1 MAKTKESDFE
11 EAIVDSLVNSGGYE
25 EGDPKDFDSETAIFK
40 NDLFNFLQK
49 TQPNEWKK
57 SLEVHGNDVEEK
69 VLFRL
74 TQELQSRDIL
84 DVLRNGFTDYGVK
97 YKLAFFKPETKL
109 NLDDA
114 KRYKNNLLKVT
125 RQVHHSPNNPD
136 LSLDLVLSINGIP
149 VATAELKN
157 QFTGQNVS
165 NAERQYIEDR
175 DPNEL
180 IFQFKRRTLVH
191 FAIDTDEVFMTTKL
205 EGKRTRY
212 LPFNQ
217 GDNNGAGNP
226 LNPDGYKTAYL
237 WEYVWSKD
245 SWMDILQKFV
255 HLQTET
261 YKIEGKTI
269 KKEKMIFP
277 RYHQLDSV
285 RKLTQ
290 DVKSKGAGINYLIQ
304 HSAGSGKSNSIAWLA
319 YRLAS
324 LHNKEDKAVFNS
336 VIVVTDRTVLDKQL
350 QDTIYQFEHK
360 QGVVQKI
367 DKNSTQLAE
376 SLTKGIP
383 IIITTLQ
390 KFPFVLDK
398 IGKLPKRKYAVIVD
412 EAHSSQGGE
421 SSKKMKEV
429 LSIKDSEKALNTLT
443 EEAEDLAEDEIR
455 KSMEARG
462 KQDNLSFFAFT
473 ATPKNKTLEV
483 FGHKKNKKPYPF
495 HLYSM
500 RQAIEEGFI
509 IDILKNF
516 TTYKT
521 YFKLS
526 KEIEDDPKINK
537 KKAAR
542 AIARF
547 LTLHPHNLSQKTE
560 VMVEHF
566 RQVVMHK
573 IGGKAKAMVVTA
585 SRLHAVRY
593 YQEFNKYIKE
603 KGYSNIKTLV
613 AFSGIVKDEFGNEFK
628 ETIMN
633 GFKEKELPDKFNT
646 SEYQILLVAEKY
658 QTGFDQPLLHTMYVD
673 KKLSGVKAVQTLSR
687 LNRVC
692 SGKEDTFILDFANTE
707 EEIIESFQP
716 YYEITTIDEP
726 TNPNRLYDLKTKLD
740 QTRVYTNSEIDSF
753 AKFFFKPK
761 ERYTVRD
768 NAQLNRFIDPAV
780 DRYKG
785 ISGEDDKEDFKHT
798 LTVFIRTYAFLAQ
811 IMPFNDAELEKLFA
825 YGKLLLN
832 KLPKRQLGEQFKLND
847 EVALEYYRLQK
858 IKESHIKLEKGKVG
872 ELNSAKEAGI
882 RKDKEEKAKL
892 SELIEVL
899 NDRFGTDFTEADKLF
914 FDQIEAELV
923 EDQKLKSSAEVNNIE
938 NFKFGF
944 DDQFMN
950 KLIDRMEQ
958 NEDIFRKI
966 NDDKVFASVVKD
978 YMLKKVYNRLKE
990 EEKTLSKYLT
1000 QDGSAMAVADKKEK
1014 YGKKK
1019 VKK

>member
-1 MAKTKESDFE
+1 MAKTKEKDFE
-11 EAIVDSLVNSGGYE
+11 EAIVYSLVNDGGYV
-25 EGDPKDFDSETAIFK
+25 EGDPNGFDSETAMFK
-40 NDLFNFLQK
+40 DDLFTFLK
-49 TQPNEWKK
+49 ATQPENWNK
-57 SLEVHGNDVEEK
+57 SLEVHGNDAEEK

-74 TQELQSRDIL
+74 TQELQNREVL

-97 YKLAFFKPETKL
+97 YKLAFFKPESKL
-109 NLDDA
+109 NPEHA
-114 KRYKNNLLKVT
+114 KLYKKNILKVT
-125 RQVHHSPNNPD
+125 RQVHYSTQNPD
-136 LSLDLVLSINGIP
+136 LSLDLVLSLNGLPLASVEI
-149 VATAELKN
+149 KN
-157 QFTGQNVS
+157 QFTGQDVS

-191 FAIDTDEVFMTTKL
+191 FAVDTDEVFMTTKL
-205 EGKRTRY
+205 AGKHTRY

-226 LNPDGYKTAYL
+226 INPDGYKTAYL

-245 SWMDILQKFV
+245 SWMDLLQKFI

-261 YKIEGKTI
+261 YKIESKTI
-269 KKEKMIFP
+269 KKETMIFP
-277 RYHQLDSV
+277 RYHQLDAV
-285 RKLTQ
+285 RKLTK

-324 LHNKEDKAVFNS
+324 LHDKDDKVIFNS

-390 KFPFVLDK
+390 KFPFVIEK

-429 LSIKDSEKALNTLT
+429 LSVKDSEKALDTLN
-443 EEAEDLAEDEIR
+443 EDVEDTAEDEIR

-462 KQDNLSFFAFT
+462 KQNNLSFFAFT

-483 FGHKKNKKPYPF
+483 FGHKKNNKPYPF

-509 IDILKNF
+509 MDVLKNY

-566 RQVVMHK
+566 RRVVMHK

-593 YQEFNKYIKE
+593 YLEFNKYLKE
-603 KGYSNIKTLV
+603 KGYTDIKTLV
-613 AFSGIVKDEFGNEFK
+613 AFSGTVKDEFGNEFK

-687 LNRVC
+687 LNRIY

-740 QTRVYTNSEIDSF
+740 QARVYETPEINNF

-761 ERYTVRD
+761 EKYTIRD
-768 NAQLNRFIDPAV
+768 HAQLNRFIDPAV
-780 DRYKG
+780 DRYKA
-785 ISGEDDKEDFKHT
+785 IDAEDKKEDFKHT
-798 LTVFIRTYAFLAQ
+798 LTVFIRTYAFLTQ
-811 IMPFNDAELEKLFA
+811 IMPFQDPELEKLFA

-858 IKESHIKLEKGKVG
+858 IKEANIKLEKGKAG
-872 ELNSAKEAGI
+872 ELRSAKEAGI
-882 RKDKEEKAKL
+882 RKDKEEKTKL

-923 EDQKLKSSAEVNNIE
+923 EDEKLKSSAEVNNIE

-950 KLIDRMEQ
+950 KLIERMEQ

-990 EEKTLSKYLT
+990 EEKTLKKYIT
-1000 QDGSAMAVADKKEK
+1000 QNKNNLAIAEKNKK
-1014 YGKKK
+1014 YKKS
-1019 VKK
+1019 